1 MNSVISAFKTKKNSS
16 SNAGS
21 VQTMANNDK
30 QHNSLGLISS
40 SLSTTSSKKKAINAQ
55 DNSYQYLRHIRE
67 IDTATKLL
75 SPVVMADDLLETEML
90 NFRPATVTPM
100 TSVDVVDHVPIVQT
114 VRITSGLDRASS
126 TDCNMNGSKQI
137 TCEQPAPSAVL
148 ENGNCNEVVVDSMT
162 ALNGQLT
169 TANSSSPTQHL
180 VDIADDDESEH
191 SITAC
196 TSTTSS
202 SSSSEHSNSTV
213 VHSPIA
219 TQLPLQQQQQQ
230 QTLPVSPAKSLNLS
244 LNSSSSSSST
254 LSSTSSSSS
263 ASSSSSS
270 ASASASASTSASASA
285 STSSLLS
292 STASPFTTASTSSSA
307 CVALCN
313 SGPSSCSSITSCDV
327 SSTCSSL
334 YANETSAPSS
344 PTLVTRSSH
353 MNTDYMPAFLKSSHV
368 TLPIIMPNSNSSLAT
383 LPTSNQCINSAAT
396 TPKHS
401 RYSKPRLSLSRFIN
415 HSMPSVHGRSNMSI
429 PGAATSGAVVG
440 TGSPTQ
446 TNGTTNPPKRASTH
460 QRNLSLD
467 FRVPPN
473 RESKRVKMF
482 NNELGNS

>member
-100 TSVDVVDHVPIVQT
+100 TSVDVVDHVPILQT
-114 VRITSGLDRASS
+114 VRITSGLDRTSS

-137 TCEQPAPSAVL
+137 TCEQAAPSAVL

-162 ALNGQLT
+162 ALNGQLA
-169 TANSSSPTQHL
+169 TANSSSPTPHL

-202 SSSSEHSNSTV
+202 N
-213 VHSPIA
+213 
-219 TQLPLQQQQQQ
+219 
-230 QTLPVSPAKSLNLS
+230 
-244 LNSSSSSSST
+244 
-254 LSSTSSSSS
+254 
-263 ASSSSSS
+263 
-270 ASASASASTSASASA
+270 
-285 STSSLLS
+285 
-292 STASPFTTASTSSSA
+292 
-307 CVALCN
+307 
-313 SGPSSCSSITSCDV
+313 
-327 SSTCSSL
+327 
-334 YANETSAPSS
+334 
-344 PTLVTRSSH
+344 
-353 MNTDYMPAFLKSSHV
+353 YMPAFLKSSHV

-429 PGAATSGAVVG
+429 PGAATSGAVAG

-446 TNGTTNPPKRASTH
+446 TNGTNPPKRASTH

-467 FRVPPN
+467 FSLKVIIKSGHLVDVLN
-473 RESKRVKMF
+473 Q
-482 NNELGNS
+482 

>member
-16 SNAGS
+16 SNAGP

-40 SLSTTSSKKKAINAQ
+40 TLSTTSSKKKAINAQ

-114 VRITSGLDRASS
+114 VRITSGLDRAPS

-137 TCEQPAPSAVL
+137 TCEQAAAPSAVL
-148 ENGNCNEVVVDSMT
+148 ENGNCNDVAVDSMT

-169 TANSSSPTQHL
+169 NANSS
-180 VDIADDDESEH
+180 
-191 SITAC
+191 
-196 TSTTSS
+196 
-202 SSSSEHSNSTV
+202 N
-213 VHSPIA
+213 
-219 TQLPLQQQQQQ
+219 
-230 QTLPVSPAKSLNLS
+230 
-244 LNSSSSSSST
+244 
-254 LSSTSSSSS
+254 
-263 ASSSSSS
+263 
-270 ASASASASTSASASA
+270 
-285 STSSLLS
+285 
-292 STASPFTTASTSSSA
+292 
-307 CVALCN
+307 
-313 SGPSSCSSITSCDV
+313 
-327 SSTCSSL
+327 
-334 YANETSAPSS
+334 
-344 PTLVTRSSH
+344 
-353 MNTDYMPAFLKSSHV
+353 YMPAFLKSSHV

-415 HSMPSVHGRSNMSI
+415 HSMPSVHGRPNMSI
-429 PGAATSGAVVG
+429 PGAATSGSSVAG

-446 TNGTTNPPKRASTH
+446 TNGTNPPKRASTH

-467 FRVPPN
+467 FR
-473 RESKRVKMF
+473 
-482 NNELGNS
+482 